1 MMTDTARNEV
11 GNALGKSS
19 MSHRDVLIAIA
30 LAITLNDAPFQK
42 QLLMLPSVNEILN
55 DMGIARN
62 LSKEDLG
69 QYLKVARRAG
79 LVVSTANDE
88 NLTQT
93 IVTLTAAGKLLPA
106 YYAEALS
113 ISAVDPT
120 DIPLVQWHLH
130 RKRGL
135 KVGERFLISTLYAE
149 LHPKTQFASRFTSAS
164 VTMLKTYTRNVLTAP
179 VFDQKL
185 EICDGGTAVRVL
197 ESLKL
202 FG

>member
-1 MMTDTARNEV
+1 MMTETERNDVME
-11 GNALGKSS
+11 ALGKASIA
-19 MSHRDVLIAIA
+19 HRDVLIAIA
-30 LAITLNDAPFQK
+30 LAITLNDVPFQK

-79 LVVSTANDE
+79 LVISTANDE

-93 IVTLTAAGKLLPA
+93 IVALTAAGKRLPA

-113 ISAVDPT
+113 VSAVDPT

-135 KVGERFLISTLYAE
+135 KVGERFLIRTLYAE
-149 LHPKTQFASRFTSAS
+149 LQHKTQFAARLTGAS
-164 VTMLKTYTRNVLTAP
+164 TTMLTAYTVKVLKSAE
-179 VFDQKL
+179 FSQKL

-197 ESLKL
+197 ESMKL
-202 FG
+202 F